1 MNITVDQARAL
12 QAVALHGTLQSA
24 AESLNKGHSALL
36 YLLKN
41 MESQLDLKL
50 LDRSG
55 YRNQLT
61 PEGEIVLKA
70 CERMIDS
77 QEELLRVCEKLRSE
91 WEPSIKLIYD
101 GVIDFQLM
109 GDALRA
115 LKKLKSPTEVRIL
128 AAHLH
133 EVESRFHEEKADM
146 MVTILPIG
154 EPDISSIQLP
164 AIRMVLVAHKLH
176 PLHASPKKK
185 HSVNSLLEH
194 TLVKIRGATK
204 PLGLST
210 DQMSFDSLLSVN
222 DFFTK
227 KQAILAQ
234 VGFGWLPEYLIE
246 KELEKDLLKP
256 VRSELSASHR
266 LQPHL
271 YHRQGDSLGRVGRF
285 LVDHFR
291 GLGGR

>member
-1 MNITVDQARAL
+1 MNITIDQARAL
-12 QAVALHGTLQSA
+12 QAVALHGTLQAA
-24 AESLNKGHSALL
+24 AESLNKGHSTLL
-36 YLLKN
+36 YLLKT
-41 MESQLDLKL
+41 MESHLNLKL

-55 YRNQLT
+55 YRNHLT
-61 PEGEIVLKA
+61 PAGEIVLKH
-70 CERMIDS
+70 CERMIDA

-101 GVIDFQLM
+101 GVIDFQLI

-154 EPDISSIQLP
+154 EPDISSIRLP
-164 AIRMVLVAHKLH
+164 PIRMVLVAHKQH
-176 PLHASPKKK
+176 PLINSSRKK
-185 HSVNSLLEH
+185 HSINSLLEH
-194 TLVKIRGATK
+194 TLVKIRGATM

-246 KELEKDLLKP
+246 KEMERGLLKP
-256 VRSELSASHR
+256 VRSELSSKHR
-266 LQPHL
+266 LQPYL
-271 YHRQGDSLGRVGRF
+271 YHRHQESLGKVGKF
-285 LVDHFR
+285 LVDQFQSH
-291 GLGGR
+291 